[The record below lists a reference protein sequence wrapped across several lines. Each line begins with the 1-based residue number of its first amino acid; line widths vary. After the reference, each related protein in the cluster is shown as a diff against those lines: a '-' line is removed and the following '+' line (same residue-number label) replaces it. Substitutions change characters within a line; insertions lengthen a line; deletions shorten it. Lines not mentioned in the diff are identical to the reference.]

1 MSHGLKALVAIIR
14 TPFLLFLLG
23 VTAHAATPYRDYSTG
38 LDSINAASKST
49 SGQRQPFST
58 VAMYPLKVSSNKR
71 YLVDQNNAPF
81 LLMGDSPQS
90 LVANT
95 SIADVAAYFAERAR
109 QGFNCVFIQLVC
121 DQFMAGR
128 SNGSTWDGIVP
139 FTSTFDF
146 STPNLPYWQR
156 VDEVIN
162 TAAKY
167 NICCM
172 LAFFDTSDANG
183 GQNGINVLTKNGITK
198 CFNYGVFLGKRYKHF
213 PNIIWVSGNDF
224 NQTLD
229 GKNADACLQAIALGV
244 KSEDLN
250 HLHTLQMSTPNYARQ
265 GTCDA
270 DAVDNGTGTL
280 WSSILSLDWVYS
292 WPAQYD
298 ALLRGYASSPVM
310 PTFLGEAQYEYQTV
324 IYLGTPLRL
333 RLQEWWT
340 MTCGATGILY
350 GNGNVLT
357 FADASWKKFIVS
369 PGATQLGYLNSLL
382 SSIRWYDLIPD
393 TSHHLLISGLGRY
406 ISYSDPAENTY
417 CTAAMTSDGTAALIY
432 TPTIR
437 TMTVDMSRFS
447 TPVSAKWF
455 DPSNGSYIAI
465 PGSPFTNSGTY
476 KFTPIGS
483 NSAGDGDWVLI
494 FAASASSTPTPTP
507 RP

>member
-1 MSHGLKALVAIIR
+1 MSYRLKAMVAFIR
-14 TPFLLFLLG
+14 TLFLLCSLG
-23 VTAHAATPYRDYSTG
+23 VAAHASTHYFDYS
-38 LDSINAASKST
+38 DINNGTAEGAF
-49 SGQRQPFST
+49 GQRQSFIAGS
-58 VAMYPLKVSSNKR
+58 MYPLKVSANKR
-71 YLVDQNNAPF
+71 YLVDRNNEPF
-81 LLMGDSPQS
+81 LLIGDSPQS
-90 LVANT
+90 LVANA
-95 SIADVAAYFAERAR
+95 SIPDVAAYFADRAS
-109 QGFNCVFIQLVC
+109 QGFNCAFIQLVC
-121 DQFMAGR
+121 DQFIAGR
-128 SNGSTWDGIVP
+128 SNGATRDGIVP

-183 GQNGINVLTKNGITK
+183 RQNGINVLINNGVTK
-198 CFNYGVFLGKRYKHF
+198 CFNYGVFLGKRYKDF

-224 NQTLD
+224 NQTVD
-229 GKNADACLQAIALGV
+229 GKNADACVQAIALGV
-244 KSEDLN
+244 RSADSH
-250 HLHTLQMSTPNYARQ
+250 HLHTLQMSRPTYARQ

-292 WPAQYD
+292 WPSQYD
-298 ALLRGYASSPVM
+298 TLLRAYASSPVM

-357 FADASWKKFIVS
+357 FTDASWKKFIIS

-406 ISYSDPAENTY
+406 ISYSDPAKNTY
-417 CTAAMTSDGTAALIY
+417 ATAAMTSDGSTALIY
-432 TPTIR
+432 APTVR

-465 PGSPFTNSGTY
+465 SGSPFVNSGTQ
-476 KFTPIGS
+476 KFTPVG
-483 NSAGDGDWVLI
+483 NNGAGDGDWVLI
-494 FAASASSTPTPTP
+494 FTASN
-507 RP
+507 